1 MHHRVKDIMV
11 DAGKKT
17 KSTYLN
23 HFARNNAL
31 RTRDASDETIK
42 YANFGRREI
51 RVNVD
56 LFLLVFTRFHL
67 DSRIR
72 IRFWIKTR
80 YCADIHLPWK
90 RQTRQQCVGHFK
102 KS

>member
-1 MHHRVKDIMV
+1 MI

-17 KSTYLN
+17 KSTHLKN
-23 HFARNNAL
+23 FDQNKAL
-31 RTRDASDETIK
+31 RTRDASDETLK
-42 YANFGRREI
+42 YPNFGRGEI

-72 IRFWIKTR
+72 TRFWIKTR
-80 YCADIHLPWK
+80 YCADIHLP
-90 RQTRQQCVGHFK
+90 
-102 KS
+102 

>member
-51 RVNVD
+51 CEKE
-56 LFLLVFTRFHL
+56 LEF
-67 DSRIR
+67 
-72 IRFWIKTR
+72 
-80 YCADIHLPWK
+80 
-90 RQTRQQCVGHFK
+90 
-102 KS
+102 